1 MSKKKSHYTTFRKQH
16 ITFGQQYFHTPQ
28 KENYLFL
35 SGTVYG
41 PNEFHLNK
49 EDQCFCQDP
58 QFKTKMTPQG
68 QCYPVQLCNDC
79 NLNLSGSCP
88 QQTDDS
94 TYPGV

>member
-1 MSKKKSHYTTFRKQH
+1 MKKKN
-16 ITFGQQYFHTPQ
+16 QYKIIGKEIDFK

-49 EDQCFCQDP
+49 EDQCFCQDL
-58 QFKTKMTPQG
+58 QLKTKNNPQG

-79 NLNLSGSCP
+79 NLNLSGLCP
-88 QQTDDS
+88 QQSDS

>member
-1 MSKKKSHYTTFRKQH
+1 MSKKKSQY
-16 ITFGQQYFHTPQ
+16 ITFGKQIFHFDRPQ

-49 EDQCFCQDP
+49 EDQCFCQDS
-58 QFKTKMTPQG
+58 QLKTKMTPQG